1 MNRISALI
9 ALVAG
14 VFLFS
19 STAALA
25 ADPTQADFDTCNRV
39 AQSKT
44 SNPSASPKE
53 NAGATPA
60 TGADTAAK
68 PGSPVSPSAAPAS
81 KTPATPSPAPTPR
94 ADTGTKP
101 GTPVSPSSAPAM
113 ETPATPSPAATTG
126 APSTGNPTGGRVT
139 DSTQPGVPAAA
150 ASDEVRGMAA
160 AGQTDPAFRHAY
172 MECMKGRGF

>member
-9 ALVAG
+9 VLVAS
-14 VFLFS
+14 VFLVS

-25 ADPTQADFDTCNRV
+25 ADPTQADFDTCNRM

-44 SNPSASPKE
+44 SNPSASPKD

-60 TGADTAAK
+60 TGVDTAAK

-81 KTPATPSPAPTPR
+81 KTPVTPSPAPTPR

-101 GTPVSPSSAPAM
+101 GTPVSPS
-113 ETPATPSPAATTG
+113 
-126 APSTGNPTGGRVT
+126 
-139 DSTQPGVPAAA
+139 
-150 ASDEVRGMAA
+150 
-160 AGQTDPAFRHAY
+160 
-172 MECMKGRGF
+172 

>member
-9 ALVAG
+9 ALVIS
-14 VFLFS
+14 VFLVS

-60 TGADTAAK
+60 TGADTATK

-81 KTPATPSPAPTPR
+81 QTPVTPSPAPTPQ
-94 ADTGTKP
+94 AETGTKP
-101 GTPVSPSSAPAM
+101 GTPVSPSSAPVM
-113 ETPATPSPAATTG
+113 ETPTTPSAAATTG
-126 APSTGNPTGGRVT
+126 APSTGNPTGGRIT

-150 ASDEVRGMAA
+150 ASDDVRGMAP
-160 AGQTDPAFRHAY
+160 AGQTDAAFKHAY
-172 MECMKGRGF
+172 MECMNGRGF